1 MKTSYDAIIVG
12 GGHNGLVTAAYLAK
26 AGLSVAVFEKRPVVG
41 GCAVTEE
48 PFPGFKFSTLSYV
61 NSLFH
66 PEIIE
71 DLKLKEFG
79 FEMLP
84 RNPSSFTPFP
94 NGSHLLLGPDKDM
107 NRREISKFSRKD
119 AENYPR
125 YEAMLEETAEI
136 LKPMMLM
143 APPNPGKITLSDL
156 TRYGSLLFKKR
167 KQLKQN
173 WPELMRM
180 LAGSAND
187 MLNDWFE
194 SEELKVTL
202 ATDAVI
208 GANSGPSTPGTAY
221 VLLHHVMGECNGA
234 KGVWGY
240 MRGGMGG
247 LTQSI
252 AKSAMELGVDIYT
265 GYGVDKILV
274 ENGQATGIETDGQI
288 FRAKVV
294 ASNADPNIT
303 FNRLLAENELP
314 TEFLK
319 NVRRINYDSASVK
332 INLAL
337 SELPDFLAAPG
348 KTLGPQHMGTIH
360 IGPTLQ
366 YVEEAYA
373 DSVAGR
379 PSQNPILECSIP
391 TSIDDTLAPP
401 GKHVMNLF
409 VQYGPYNLKNGKNW
423 DQIKEGFADRCL
435 DVLAAYAPNIKQA
448 ILHRQVLS
456 PLDMEREYSI
466 TGGSLHHGR
475 LNLDQMFHMRPV
487 PGWSNYKTP
496 VQGLYLCGSGVHPG
510 GGVMGIPGLNAAR
523 AILKEI

>member
-1 MKTSYDAIIVG
+1 VQTNYDAIVIG
-12 GGHNGLVTAAYLAK
+12 GGHNGLVTAAYLAR
-26 AGLSVAVFEKRPVVG
+26 AGHSVAVFEKRPVVG

-61 NSLFH
+61 NSLFR
-66 PEIIE
+66 PEIIS
-71 DLKLKEFG
+71 DLKLKDFG

-94 NGSHLLLGPDKDM
+94 NRTHLLLGPDAAW
-107 NRREISKFSRKD
+107 NRREIAKFSEKD
-119 AENYPR
+119 AEAYPR
-125 YEAMLEETAEI
+125 YEAMLEEMADL
-136 LKPMMLM
+136 LKPMMEM
-143 APPNPGKITLSDL
+143 TPPNPGKITLGDFAA
-156 TRYGSLLFKKR
+156 YAPFLFKNR
-167 KQLKQN
+167 KKMKMA
-173 WPELMRM
+173 WPEMMRF
-180 LAGSAND
+180 LAGSASD
-187 MLNDWFE
+187 MLNHWFE

-208 GANSGPSTPGTAY
+208 GANAGPSTPGTAY
-221 VLLHHVMGECNGA
+221 VLFHHVMGECNGA

-247 LTQSI
+247 LTQSL
-252 AKSAMELGVDIYT
+252 ARACMELGVDIFT
-265 GYGVDKILV
+265 GFAVEKIV
-274 ENGQATGIETDGQI
+274 VKNGRATGIVADGKE
-288 FRAKVV
+288 FHAKAI
-294 ASNADPNIT
+294 ASNADPNMT
-303 FNRLLAENELP
+303 FNRLVAESDLP
-314 TEFLK
+314 AEFLS

-360 IGPTLQ
+360 IGPSLQ

-379 PSQNPILECSIP
+379 PSRNPILECSIP
-391 TSIDDTLAPP
+391 TSVDDTLAPP
-401 GKHVMNLF
+401 GKHVMNMF
-409 VQYGPYNLKNGKNW
+409 VQYGPNKLGKEW
-423 DQIKEGFADRCL
+423 DNIKESFADRCIE
-435 DVLAAYAPNIKQA
+435 VLAEYAPNIKGA

-475 LNLDQMFHMRPV
+475 LSLDQMFHMRPV

-496 VQGLYLCGSGVHPG
+496 LRGLYLCGSGVHPG
-510 GGVMGIPGLNAAR
+510 GGVMGTPGLNAAR
-523 AILKEI
+523 TMLKEI